1 MQKKTAKVVHI
12 QQRKPLKIVIGINSL
27 SSSPYLAYSNHMSA
41 FHKLGRWAQ
50 AGGHTI
56 AFNNPERM
64 SIDRMRN
71 QCAKI
76 ALDIKADYLLFWDD
90 DVLVPLDFIEHLL
103 ACDAD
108 IAAADV
114 LIRGLPFD
122 HMAFLGDQKGGLHTI
137 SDTTPLVKKAKSA
150 IVPVDAVGFSL
161 CLIKVDLLRKMSDP
175 WFITGTANT
184 EDIYFCL
191 KSRQL
196 DKKTSIKLHT
206 GIQCGHILWHEV
218 ISMENR
224 ANYTKY
230 QEAQYPHLK
239 AERLQGERDKLKKSS
254 STGDRGAQYLK
265 EIKSLTKRSR

>member
-1 MQKKTAKVVHI
+1 MIKQKD
-12 QQRKPLKIVIGINSL
+12 QKPLKIVIGINSL

-41 FHKLGRWAQ
+41 FHKLGRWAER
-50 AGGHTI
+50 GGHTI

-76 ALDIKADYLLFWDD
+76 ALDINADYLLFWDD
-90 DVLVPLDFIEHLL
+90 DVLVPMDFIDHLL
-103 ACDAD
+103 GCDAD

-122 HMAFLGDQKGGLHTI
+122 HMAFIGDKNGGLHTI
-137 SDTTPLVKKAKSA
+137 QDTAPLVKKAKSLV
-150 IVPVDAVGFSL
+150 IPVDAVGFSL
-161 CLIKVDLLRKMSDP
+161 CLIKVDLLRKMTDP
-175 WFITGTANT
+175 WFITGTQNT

-191 KSRQL
+191 KARQL
-196 DKKTSIKLHT
+196 DKNTSIKLDT
-206 GIQCGHILWHEV
+206 RIQCGHILWHEV

-224 ANYTKY
+224 ANYVKY

-239 AERLQGERDKLKKSS
+239 QERMERERVKTKKTN
-254 STGDRGAQYLK
+254 STGDRGVQYLK
-265 EIKSLTKRSR
+265 DIKKVTKRGR